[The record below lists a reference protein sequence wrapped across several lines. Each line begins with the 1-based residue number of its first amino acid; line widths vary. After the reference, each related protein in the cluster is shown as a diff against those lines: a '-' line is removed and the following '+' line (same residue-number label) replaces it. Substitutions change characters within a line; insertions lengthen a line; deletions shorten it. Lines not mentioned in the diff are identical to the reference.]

1 MERLIKEQDL
11 ASTLNQLLV
20 YNLDKDRL
28 ELELR
33 KFLITRLLD
42 RDRNRFNIDYEYTLS
57 NAIRDH
63 YGGKFNHRF
72 NLILQSVK
80 DEKEKPNKNLIQGD
94 VTIIPQAVWPTQFA
108 NPLRN

>member
-1 MERLIKEQDL
+1 MLIQANKDYLLSFNVSYEIAKYLHSERPIPEASLE
-11 ASTLNQLLV
+11 STLNTLLV

-33 KFLITRLLD
+33 KFLIMRLLD
-42 RDRNRFNIDYEYTLS
+42 KDKSKFNMEQEHAMS

-72 NLILQSVK
+72 SLILESLK
-80 DEKEKPNKNLIQGD
+80 DE
-94 VTIIPQAVWPTQFA
+94 
-108 NPLRN
+108 